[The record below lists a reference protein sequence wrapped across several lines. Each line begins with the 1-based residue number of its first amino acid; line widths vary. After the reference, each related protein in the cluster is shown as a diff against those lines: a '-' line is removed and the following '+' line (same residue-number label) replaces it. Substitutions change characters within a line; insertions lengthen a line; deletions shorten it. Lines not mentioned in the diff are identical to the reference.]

1 MGSIIWSLGA
11 FVVTLGILVTFHE
24 FGHFWVARRCGVK
37 VLTFSVGFGKPIW
50 QRQGQDGTVYQ
61 VGIVPL
67 GGYVRML
74 DERVDNVS
82 ENERQVTFNSKTVW
96 QRAAIIAAGPIA
108 NFVLAIAVLWLMFVI
123 GVPSVK
129 PIIGTVQENSIAAQ
143 AGIQS
148 PAEIIAIDGVETAD
162 WQQVNLRFAA
172 ALGNDLVE
180 VKTRDEGNRE
190 RTYQLQINAWRL
202 EDNKQPTYTALGL
215 QPFRPEV
222 SLVLS
227 YIAPDSPAAAANLQ
241 VGDKIIAFDGTPLVD
256 WPQTRDLILQAA
268 GQDVTITLERSGQ
281 TITQQVQLGSREAN
295 GQRYGFLGV
304 EPTVAAYPEQYRFTQ
319 QYGIVDGLIH
329 GAERT
334 WELMTLS
341 VNMLGK
347 LLVGT
352 VSVSNLSGPVAIAE
366 GAGAT
371 ASYGLVYFLGFL
383 ALISVNLG
391 IINLVPLP
399 VLDGGHLA
407 FLAIE
412 GVRGKPVSERVQ
424 EVCYRIGGILIFALM
439 AIAIS
444 NDILRLTQ

>member
-50 QRQGQDGTVYQ
+50 QRQGRDGTVYQ
-61 VGIVPL
+61 VGVIPL

-74 DERVDNVS
+74 DERVDSVS

-129 PIIGTVQENSIAAQ
+129 PIVGTVQENSIAAQ
-143 AGIQS
+143 AGIQT

-180 VKTRDEGNRE
+180 VKTIDEGNRE
-190 RTYQLQINAWRL
+190 RTYQLQIGAWRL
-202 EDNKQPTYTALGL
+202 QDNQQPTYAALGL

-241 VGDKIIAFDGTPLVD
+241 VGDKIIAFDGTPVVD
-256 WPQTRDLILQAA
+256 WPQTRDLIMQAA
-268 GQDVTITLERSGQ
+268 GQEVRVTLERNGQ
-281 TITQQVQLGSREAN
+281 TVTQQVQLGSREAN

-319 QYGIVDGLIH
+319 QYGIVDGLLQ

-334 WELMTLS
+334 WELMALS

-444 NDILRLTQ
+444 NDILRLSQ